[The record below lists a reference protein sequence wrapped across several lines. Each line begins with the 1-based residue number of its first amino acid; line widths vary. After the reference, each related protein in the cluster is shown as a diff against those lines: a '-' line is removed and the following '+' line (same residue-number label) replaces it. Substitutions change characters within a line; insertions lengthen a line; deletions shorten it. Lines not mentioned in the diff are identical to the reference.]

1 MGLAKQFI
9 EAAKH
14 NGFYNIM
21 PISNLPSVMAHGIL
35 SNEKVKSIN
44 HSSVAMPEI
53 QERRDLVE
61 VPNGLKLHQYAN
73 LYFDARNPMMYK
85 RQNEDICVIKVKADV
100 LDIPDVVIADQNA
113 SSKYACFMTPE
124 MALESDSMNYD
135 WIYAEDWRDDDQIE
149 YIRKKSKKCA
159 EVLVPHE
166 VSSEYIDAIA
176 VKNSTDKAKVEQ
188 LVPSNITVCV
198 KPHIF
203 FKD

>member
-9 EAAKH
+9 EATKH

-124 MALESDSMNYD
+124 MALIFLKYD
-135 WIYAEDWRDDDQIE
+135 RIYAEDWRDDDLIA
-149 YIRKKSKKCA
+149 YMRKKSYKCA
-159 EVLVPHE
+159 EVLVPHHIP
-166 VSSEYIDAIA
+166 SEYIEAIA
-176 VKNSTDKAKVEQ
+176 VKNESDKAKVEQ
-188 LVPSNITVCV
+188 LVPSNMIVCV